1 MKEEVKLAIKALL
14 RLNRLRLKKKLNK
27 VTWNEFFLYKRIVKH
42 NARREE
48 LDKEVTDILDH

>member
-1 MKEEVKLAIKALL
+1 MKDEVKLAIKALL
-14 RLNRLRLKKKLNK
+14 RLNRLRLKRKLNK
-27 VTWNEFFLYKRIVKH
+27 VTWQEFFLYKHMIKH

>member
-1 MKEEVKLAIKALL
+1 MKDEVKLAIKALL

-27 VTWNEFFLYKRIVKH
+27 ITWQQFFLYKRIVKH

-48 LDKEVTDILDH
+48 LDKEVKYILDH